1 MFDLIRSIFSYSIQP
16 RLWMICVL
24 WTFCQDMM
32 AELQWDLTTLKTEA
46 AHGSQQAAMTFTFS
60 NPTAASIDIESFE
73 IHCGCVKVRHPELPW
88 TIPPGTMHS
97 LPVDLNIRGK
107 KGLFHQDFV
116 VMTSAGKVALIVE
129 VDIEDPV
136 RRPMSQEERLHN
148 KQSSME
154 DARAIFKGEC
164 ASCHALPTKGQY
176 GPTLYDAA
184 CGICHDS
191 SKRDPAVPDLKDKIK
206 KESREYWHQ
215 WIVNGKKGSL
225 MPGFEKS
232 QGGPLSGSQIS
243 TLLHYLSASSSV
255 KVP

>member
-24 WTFCQDMM
+24 LTFCQDMM

-136 RRPMSQEERLHN
+136 RRPMSQRRTTT
-148 KQSSME
+148 QQ
-154 DARAIFKGEC
+154 AIFHGRC
-164 ASCHALPTKGQY
+164 PGYFQRGMCFVSCLAHQRSIRAD
-176 GPTLYDAA
+176 TL
-184 CGICHDS
+184 
-191 SKRDPAVPDLKDKIK
+191 
-206 KESREYWHQ
+206 
-215 WIVNGKKGSL
+215 
-225 MPGFEKS
+225 
-232 QGGPLSGSQIS
+232 
-243 TLLHYLSASSSV
+243 
-255 KVP
+255 

>member
-1 MFDLIRSIFSYSIQP
+1 
-16 RLWMICVL
+16 
-24 WTFCQDMM
+24 
-32 AELQWDLTTLKTEA
+32 
-46 AHGSQQAAMTFTFS
+46 
-60 NPTAASIDIESFE
+60 
-73 IHCGCVKVRHPELPW
+73 
-88 TIPPGTMHS
+88 MHS

-116 VMTSAGKVALIVE
+116 AMTSAGKVALIVE

-136 RRPMSQEERLHN
+136 RRPMSKEERLRN

-206 KESREYWHQ
+206 KESREYWHK

-225 MPGFEKS
+225 MPGFGKS

-243 TLLHYLSASSSV
+243 TLLHYLSASSSA